1 MKSDEFVPGRCM
13 HVAGCGSSACGTLAA
28 MLSECSRSLQF
39 GAAFLAE
46 GAQRIYRMA
55 VHQRS

>member
-1 MKSDEFVPGRCM
+1 MSTAVEVPQGR
-13 HVAGCGSSACGTLAA
+13 TPAA

-46 GAQRIYRMA
+46 GAQRIYRVA